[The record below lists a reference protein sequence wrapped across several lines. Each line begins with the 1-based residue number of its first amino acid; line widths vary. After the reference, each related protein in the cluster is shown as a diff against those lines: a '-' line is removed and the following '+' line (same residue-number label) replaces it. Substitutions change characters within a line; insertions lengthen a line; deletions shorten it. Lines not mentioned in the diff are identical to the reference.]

1 MGEAYPELMNHEI
14 EKVIEAEERRF
25 LQTLSKGMDILD
37 AAIAE
42 NKTGVLPGDVVFKLH
57 DTYGFPA
64 DLTAR
69 TRYFGQHG

>member
-42 NKTGVLPGDVVFKLH
+42 NKTASCRAMWSSSCTTPM
-57 DTYGFPA
+57 A
-64 DLTAR
+64 SRLT
-69 TRYFGQHG
+69 